1 MDLQFQLVGNKETI
15 LSTQLDSN
23 RQNLSSLVVENVVS
37 KDVQVNCKT
46 ENKIKITKQPHLNSI
61 V

>member
-37 KDVQVNCKT
+37 KDVQVNCKIG
-46 ENKIKITKQPHLNSI
+46 NKIKITKQPHLNSI